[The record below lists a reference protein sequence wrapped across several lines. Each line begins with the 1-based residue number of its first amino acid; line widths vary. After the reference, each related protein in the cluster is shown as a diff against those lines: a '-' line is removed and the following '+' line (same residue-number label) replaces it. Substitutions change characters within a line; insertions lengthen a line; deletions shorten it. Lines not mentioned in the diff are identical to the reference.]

1 MPMPN
6 ITTRTTQSLLSIG
19 PYALDPRTHV
29 FTGANSDFTSFA
41 TMFGSSYSVLL
52 YKGLISVDGDT
63 GRIYNIQKPNG
74 SDWEAVP
81 LDNRRVFTYTSN
93 PSDVHYFEYP
103 AQTETFDIALPDDI
117 YIDYYTGDTYKV
129 ITDFPYFETLYKM
142 SDLVSGAIS
151 DTNYYPT
158 NFAWTEGTTSG
169 PTGNLTG
176 EGMPAVSFAAIP
188 SAGSSYSGIVTTS
201 DQTFAGAKTFS
212 SLITG
217 SAGLSVT
224 GAAVNLNANSNFA
237 VNIATGSSTGFVTIG
252 GSNNQSVSIAT
263 GSGIKTVSIG
273 NKITNSS
280 TNIYGGTSGL
290 SLLVGT
296 TGTLSID
303 SETTGPINIGTT
315 AYAKNIRIGNS
326 TTATALS
333 LYSGTG
339 NINSSS
345 ASDINILSTYNVNIE
360 SNNNSSDVNINIAKN
375 NTSTGTNVYIGNAGN
390 IIIGS
395 DLSDTSRS
403 CKIYKKT
410 EIGSL
415 TNNKNLDVFGNI
427 YSTGFARAGF
437 ETYSNPTLVDIQL
450 SDGNTHYIYNS
461 TQTSLTISIANTMSD
476 IFTNYSGG
484 SFIITIKNNY
494 TSDLNI
500 TFSDSL
506 FGTNDGEVVTLSVSD
521 ALTYSGI
528 ILGSS
533 ATDCYLYGVIAE
545 ASQNLIS

>member
-6 ITTRTTQSLLSIG
+6 ITPRSTQSLLSIG

-41 TMFGSSYSVLL
+41 TMFSSSYSVLL

-103 AQTETFDIALPDDI
+103 SQTETFDIALPDDI

-142 SDLVSGAIS
+142 TDLVSGAIS

-158 NFAWTEGTTSG
+158 NFAWTEGTTFG
-169 PTGNLTG
+169 PTGSLTG
-176 EGMPAVSFAAIP
+176 EGMSAVPFAAIP
-188 SAGSSYSGIVTTS
+188 SAGSSHSGIVTTS
-201 DQTFAGAKTFS
+201 DQIFAGAKTFS

-217 SAGLSVT
+217 SAGLSIT
-224 GAAVNLNANSNFA
+224 GATVNLNADSNFA
-237 VNIATGSSTGFVTIG
+237 VNIATGTSTGTVTIG
-252 GSNNQSVSIAT
+252 GT
-263 GSGIKTVSIG
+263 GTQTIKVGDTGGIKTLNLGSI
-273 NKITNSS
+273 T
-280 TNIYGGTSGL
+280 
-290 SLLVGT
+290 
-296 TGTLSID
+296 
-303 SETTGPINIGTT
+303 
-315 AYAKNIRIGNS
+315 GNS
-326 TTATALS
+326 TTTLKA
-333 LYSGTG
+333 GTG
-339 NINSSS
+339 GLTILTSTTGTISIDTGSTGALTIGTGSNAKSITIGNNTSTTSLNLNSGSGGMNLTVTSDLNINTYIADS
-345 ASDINILSTYNVNIE
+345 AFNV
-360 SNNNSSDVNINIAKN
+360 NIAKN

-390 IIIGS
+390 IIIGG
-395 DLSDTSRS
+395 DLSDTSRT

-410 EIGSL
+410 EIGSS
-415 TNNKNLDVFGNI
+415 TNNKNLDVYGNI

-437 ETYSNPTLVDIQL
+437 KTYSNPTLVDVQL

-461 TQTSLTISIANTMSD
+461 TQTNLTISIANTMSD

-506 FGTNDGEVVTLSVSD
+506 FGTNNGETVTLSVSD